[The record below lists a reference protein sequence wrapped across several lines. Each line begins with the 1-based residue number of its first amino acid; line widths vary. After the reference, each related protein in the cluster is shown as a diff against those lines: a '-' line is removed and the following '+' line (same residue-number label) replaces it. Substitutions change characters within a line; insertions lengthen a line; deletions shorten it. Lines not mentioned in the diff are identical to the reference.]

1 MCQIVLQLSHV
12 CGERARDTQLTLCV
26 AWWPMLSAFSPS
38 LRIAQ
43 HSETNIFTFAMWCC
57 SLALFHLTSKTGPPP
72 VWLSQRG
79 LGLGFE
85 FPPFSV
91 GVSKFMQHY

>member
-26 AWWPMLSAFSPS
+26 AWGPHESDVECVFQ
-38 LRIAQ
+38 RIAQ

-57 SLALFHLTSKTGPPP
+57 SLALYHLTSKTGSPPA
-72 VWLSQRG
+72 WLSQRSLG
-79 LGLGFE
+79 LGLTYHR
-85 FPPFSV
+85 
-91 GVSKFMQHY
+91 VSPLFFCGRL